1 MTQHVILR
9 GSYQRKLAKELIDK
23 APDNA
28 VVRISEARRS
38 LEQNDKMHA
47 MLSDIARAKP
57 EGRVYTAEIW
67 KCLFMDEC
75 GFKPRW
81 IPSLDGQSVVNT
93 GFRSSR
99 LTIREMSE
107 LIECMY
113 AFGAQHGIEW
123 TDEKR

>member
-9 GSYQRKLAKELIDK
+9 GGYQRRLAKELIDK

>member
-9 GSYQRKLAKELIDK
+9 GNYQRKLAKELIDK

-99 LTIREMSE
+99 LTIREMSD